1 MSITQVINFL
11 QGTSDVAVGIR
22 LVIATIFGG
31 LVGWERIIKHH
42 SAGIKTHA
50 LVSLGSA
57 SATALNIYL
66 ALLPG
71 MNADVSRIPAGVV
84 SGIGF
89 LGAGTILVTGRKQIK
104 GLSTAATL
112 WVTSCMGMAI
122 GAGYLEI
129 GCVCLIMVGFSN
141 ILLLQL
147 SNKVEGNSKYMSI
160 YIEVNKNRGV
170 GKLSRFVQD
179 EGFIIL
185 SMTKSKEKTIVPA
198 DTGLLLDLELDKKRD
213 HNDVLNLLRDQEYV
227 NYVEEV

>member
-1 MSITQVINFL
+1 M
-11 QGTSDVAVGIR
+11 
-22 LVIATIFGG
+22 
-31 LVGWERIIKHH
+31 
-42 SAGIKTHA
+42 
-50 LVSLGSA
+50 
-57 SATALNIYL
+57 Y
-66 ALLPG
+66 
-71 MNADVSRIPAGVV
+71 
-84 SGIGF
+84 
-89 LGAGTILVTGRKQIK
+89 
-104 GLSTAATL
+104 
-112 WVTSCMGMAI
+112 I
-122 GAGYLEI
+122 GAVYLEI

-179 EGFIIL
+179 EGFTIL